1 MNFKHIISSLL
12 VFITLAACANT
23 PEKPEANS
31 LLWKI
36 SGNGLEKPSYLL
48 GTHHLVPLSFIDSI
62 AGIDEAFEATE
73 QTIGELDMS
82 KMNELQAQI
91 MSGAMMPAEYSYQTL
106 LNEAD
111 FQLLD
116 KTLKEL
122 IGMGLDQLGRMRP
135 AMLSN
140 LISLTLYQK
149 YYPNLAGAISIDQHF
164 QDEAT
169 KRSRPVQSLETAEEQ
184 IFALLGSQTI
194 ERQAE
199 MLACMINHPDML
211 KDQMDRLQ
219 TAYMNQDLKALNDLY
234 EEELPDD
241 PCPTTQEEKDV
252 MNKNR
257 NVKWLKTLPGMMQEK
272 SSFIAVG
279 SLHLVG
285 KDGLIEGLR
294 KAGYKVEAVR

>member
-1 MNFKHIISSLL
+1 MNLKHIMGSLVL
-12 VFITLAACANT
+12 FFMLAACASAS
-23 PEKPEANS
+23 EKPEANS

-48 GTHHLVPLSFIDSI
+48 GTHHLIPLSFIDSI
-62 AGIDEAFEATE
+62 AGIDKAFESTE
-73 QTIGELDMS
+73 QTVGELDMS
-82 KMNELQAQI
+82 KMNEMQMQI
-91 MSGAMMPAEYSYQTL
+91 MTAAMMPAEYNYQTL

-122 IGMGLDQLGRMRP
+122 IGVGLDQLGRMKP

-140 LISLTLYQK
+140 LISITLYQK
-149 YYPNLAGAISIDQHF
+149 YYPNLSGAISIDQHF

-169 KRSRPVQSLETAEEQ
+169 KRSRPIKSLETADDQ

-199 MLACMINHPDML
+199 MLACMINHPEML
-211 KDQMDRLQ
+211 KEQMDKLQ

-252 MNKNR
+252 MNKDR
-257 NVKWLKTLPGMMQEK
+257 NVKWLKILPSMMQVK

-294 KAGYKVEAVR
+294 NAGYKVEAVR

>member
-1 MNFKHIISSLL
+1 MNLRQIISSLL

-23 PEKPEANS
+23 SEKAEANS

-36 SGNGLEKPSYLL
+36 SGNGLEKPSYLF
-48 GTHHLVPLSFIDSI
+48 GTHHLIPLSFIDSV
-62 AGIDEAFEATE
+62 AGINEAFEATE
-73 QTIGELDMS
+73 QTVGELDMS
-82 KMNELQAQI
+82 KMNEMQMQI
-91 MSGAMMPAEYSYQTL
+91 MTAAIMPPEYNYETL
-106 LNEAD
+106 LNESD

-122 IGMGLDQLGRMRP
+122 IGFGLDQFGRMKP

-149 YYPNLAGAISIDQHF
+149 YYPNLSGAISLDQHF

-169 KRSRPVQSLETAEEQ
+169 KRSRPVKSLETPDDQ

-211 KDQMDRLQ
+211 KKQIDKLQ
-219 TAYMNQDLKALNDLY
+219 TAYMDQDLRALNALY

-241 PCPTTQEEKDV
+241 PCPTTPEEKDV
-252 MNKNR
+252 LNKNR
-257 NVKWLKTLPGMMQEK
+257 NEKWLTILPAIMQER

-285 KDGLIEGLR
+285 EDGLIEGL
-294 KAGYKVEAVR
+294 KKLGYKVEAVK